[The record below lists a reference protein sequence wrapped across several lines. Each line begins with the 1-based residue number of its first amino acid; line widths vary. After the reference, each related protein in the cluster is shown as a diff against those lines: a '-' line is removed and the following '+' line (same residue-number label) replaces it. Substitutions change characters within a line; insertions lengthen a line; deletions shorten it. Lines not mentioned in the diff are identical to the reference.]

1 VIDLFR
7 RLAQGLVP
15 SAAASAPMD
24 DYEAGSIID
33 GAELTEMDCRWS
45 PSMGLLP
52 QGTFEETHPQAQVRS
67 PGVR

>member
-1 VIDLFR
+1 
-7 RLAQGLVP
+7 
-15 SAAASAPMD
+15 MD

-67 PGVR
+67 PGSASQAR